1 MDEQTSRINCR
12 TIARC
17 RRNTSPP
24 CDLCVDYFHCRWN
37 FGGGDPE
44 CFASAQCTVWSLVE
58 RQTYVI
64 DDIIQQPGWDTID
77 KVRYHD
83 HFYSTKPALLPT
95 LVAGVYY
102 CVKRTTGWN
111 LTNQT
116 TEVTRLVLL
125 IVNLLPMIAAL
136 IVFAAFLERYAQ
148 RDRTRVFLLLTAAVG
163 TFLTTFL
170 VTLNNHTVAAV
181 SLLFAVYPAARIV
194 VDGSRRPYHFAL
206 AGFFA
211 AFTCTNELPAAL
223 FGLAMFGLL
232 LQRSRESTL
241 KCFVPAALLPVAGF
255 FATTYIVSGSWRP
268 FYAEYGTEMYLYV
281 FEGIPSYWMNPGGL
295 DANREPWYVYLL
307 HCTVG
312 HHGIFS
318 LSPVFL
324 LTLAGW
330 IRIRKSREHPL
341 QAFLWMGLLLT
352 CAIMV
357 FYLLRT
363 ENYNYGGR
371 TSGLRWMFWL
381 IPLWLIA
388 MIPTL
393 DSCWLRCRWTSLT
406 MTALFSVSVFSA
418 FYPLQN
424 PWQHPWLFQLMTH
437 QGWIDYDEKIPDFK
451 TPLMTWFRTLPD
463 RENAGTDYWIE
474 FTDLD
479 VDGSLS
485 RLRLSDAGQEQVDG
499 QTVQKISVR
508 QTAGTDRETEHAYFI
523 DRASFADGLPPAQ
536 FLRWP
541 GGGASAELQSLA
553 NTFLHGLP
561 QLRQS
566 GYRRGKVRYLKTS
579 LRRDAF
585 KCRHAAGQVK
595 YCPLGQDRSL
605 LYRTDLWL
613 CPEVP
618 FGVLQIEMTVFDMP
632 SRKIV
637 AIRRLQAVAV
647 GKKLEQAE

>member
-1 MDEQTSRINCR
+1 MSKLAESTDESATDVDG
-12 TIARC
+12 TH
-17 RRNTSPP
+17 RRRVIYASIISVAAGI
-24 CDLCVDYFHCRWN
+24 L
-37 FGGGDPE
+37 
-44 CFASAQCTVWSLVE
+44 ASAILNVRPLLSANDRSRWCTVWSLVE

-64 DDIIQQPGWDTID
+64 DDIIHRPGWDTID

-95 LVAGVYY
+95 LVAGVYWG
-102 CVKRTTGWN
+102 VKQTTGWN

-116 TEVTRLVLL
+116 TIVTRLVLL
-125 IVNLLPMIAAL
+125 IINLLPMIAAL

-148 RDRTRVFLLLTAAVG
+148 RDRTRVFLLLTTAVG
-163 TFLTTFL
+163 TLLTTFL

-181 SLLFAVYPAARIV
+181 SLLFAVYPAARII
-194 VDGSRRPYHFAL
+194 VDGSRRPYHFTL

-232 LQRSRESTL
+232 WQRSRESTL
-241 KCFVPAALLPVAGF
+241 KFFVPAALLPIAGY

-268 FYAEYGTEMYLYV
+268 FYAAYGTELYVYV

-341 QAFLWMGLLLT
+341 QAFLWMGMLLT
-352 CAIMV
+352 AAILL

-393 DSCWLRCRWTSLT
+393 DSCWPRCRWTWLAIP
-406 MTALFSVSVFSA
+406 ALLSVSVFSA
-418 FYPLQN
+418 ITPLQN
-424 PWQHPWLFQLMTH
+424 PWQHPWLFQLMTR
-437 QGWIDYDEKIPDFK
+437 QGWIDYDEKIPDFN
-451 TPLMTWFRTLPD
+451 TPLMTWFGTLPD
-463 RENAGTDYWIE
+463 QETTGTDYWIE
-474 FTDLD
+474 FAGLD
-479 VDGSLS
+479 VDGSPS
-485 RLRLSDAGQEQVDG
+485 RLRLIDAGQEEVDG
-499 QTVQKISVR
+499 QTVQKISVE
-508 QTAGTDRETEHAYFI
+508 QNAGTDRAYFI
-523 DRASFADGLPPAQ
+523 DRKSFAAGLPPAQ

-541 GGGASAELQSLA
+541 EGRPSAESQSLA

-561 QLRQS
+561 QLRPT

-585 KCRHAAGQVK
+585 TCRHAAGQVK
-595 YCPLGQDRSL
+595 YRPPGQEQPL

-618 FGVLQIEMTVFDMP
+618 FGVLQVEMTVYELP
-632 SRKIV
+632 SRKII
-637 AIRRLQAVAV
+637 ASRRLRAISI
-647 GKKLEQAE
+647 GKTLE